1 METNEQDNRPAAGA
15 DSNTEAN
22 KKPGKNTNAMVG
34 GHVAPSE
41 EGEVSEE
48 RIAKQARRAEQP
60 EPDAKNAK
68 KKDNPSNSASSEIIN
83 NTGDDAD
90 TPEADAATG

>member
-1 METNEQDNRPAAGA
+1 METNEQNNRPSAGA
-15 DSNTEAN
+15 DGNPAEN
-22 KKPGKNTNAMVG
+22 RKPGKNINAVVG

-60 EPDAKNAK
+60 EPDAKNAG
-68 KKDNPSNSASSEIIN
+68 KKDNPPSSTSGEIIN
-83 NTGDDAD
+83 NTGDDID
-90 TPEADAATG
+90 SPEADAATG